1 MSTPSKVDFKVV
13 LLGQERVG
21 KTCIMQRF
29 LYGRYREQS
38 PVCLLLFLGVLPQAF
53 FFFFCS
59 LSRDCDTD
67 RWRCIWRKADA
78 EHQEPYWRVHAR
90 SLGLLIPPFLS
101 LFVLSFTHH
110 GLACDNA
117 TGHSR
122 V

>member
-38 PVCLLLFLGVLPQAF
+38 PVCLLLLSRRSYQAV
-53 FFFFCS
+53 FCS
-59 LSRDCDTD
+59 LPHVTVTQTVG
-67 RWRCIWRKADA
+67 IWRKADA